1 MCTQG
6 GGSPAACGVDSR
18 RGSWKVTG
26 AGRRPVRAPAV
37 ALDGA
42 AGLDLGAGGLGQG
55 FGAGVVDQAQARAAA
70 AALRRLLDRRRAQRP
85 CAARRVRACRWRG
98 QLRRRG
104 RLLHRGRQPDRQQ
117 PLAQVGA
124 RLVEQRARGQRRLV
138 AAARALARPAAA
150 QIPRH
155 RVSAARAAEPFP
167 PALLE
172 KRPPASVLRRIHL
185 HEAHQRHRVT
195 HDHSSLET
203 VCTREDREPTGRK
216 GMVSY

>member
-1 MCTQG
+1 MCTG
-6 GGSPAACGVDSR
+6 GQRLAGGLR
-18 RGSWKVTG
+18 RGLCG
-26 AGRRPVRAPAV
+26 QRPVGSPAV

-55 FGAGVVDQAQARAAA
+55 LGAGVVDQAQVRAAA
-70 AALRRLLDRRRAQRP
+70 AALRRLLGRRREQRLVELDHAAQQQLVL
-85 CAARRVRACRWRG
+85 AAAHG
-98 QLRRRG
+98 LRD
-104 RLLHRGRQPDRQQ
+104 LAAQQPDRRQ

-138 AAARALARPAAA
+138 AAALARPAAA
-150 QIPRH
+150 QLPRH

-172 KRPPASVLRRIHL
+172 KRPPASVLRRIHR
-185 HEAHQRHRVT
+185 HETQQRQRMT

-203 VCTREDREPTGRK
+203 ACTREDREPTGHT
-216 GMVSY
+216 GMVS